1 MIGLRLTGFEP
12 SVYTRAVRLAL
23 HEKGLTYDFVEVD
36 PFSPEGQE
44 ALRNL
49 HPFGRVP
56 VLDHYAF
63 RVYETRAILGYLED
77 ALDAPSLL
85 PKGAKA
91 RARVAQVIGIMDAY
105 GYWPMV
111 RQVFA
116 HGVFRPRAGA
126 PFDSE
131 EVAAGLAASVP
142 VLDALEDIAAA
153 GLVLNGRDITQA
165 DCVLAPM
172 MDAFS
177 QVTEGKE
184 MLEQREGLAH
194 WFDAIS
200 KRPAFEE
207 VCVQQAPRPETL
219 S

>member
-1 MIGLRLTGFEP
+1 MIGLRLSGFAP

-23 HEKGLTYDFVEVD
+23 HEKGLGYEFDEVD

-44 ALRNL
+44 TLRDL

-63 RVYETRAILGYLED
+63 RVFETRAILGYLED
-77 ALDAPSLL
+77 AFDAPPLL

-91 RARVAQVIGIMDAY
+91 RARVAQVVGIMDAY

-126 PFDSE
+126 PVDAK
-131 EVAAGLAASVP
+131 EVVAGLAASAP

-153 GLVLNGRDITQA
+153 GLVLNGREITQA

-172 MDAFS
+172 MDAFN
-177 QVTEGKE
+177 QFAEGNA
-184 MLEQREGLAH
+184 MLDKREGPAH
-194 WFDAIS
+194 WFDTVS
-200 KRPAFEE
+200 KRPAFQEI
-207 VCVQQAPRPETL
+207 CVRQTPRPETL